1 MFKNIGK
8 IVSAILS
15 FALCAA
21 VFSACAAEEEKTVT
35 SELYGTF
42 TYQETLGLN
51 SPLTITNDKEAVITD
66 RKRIKSTVYPI
77 DSAQEGTAVS
87 YNMDARLKLNRDF
100 TYKYDY
106 SLLLSNPGDWGQ
118 PFARLTVSV
127 VGTFTFKE
135 SDVLGKYGV
144 ILGDPT
150 EGTESVYGFTIG
162 GTNIYNWSMH
172 SKPDYVVDIAVA
184 KETLG
189 FKCDRF
195 VKARLVAV
203 DKNDKSLKDDL
214 FDADLLDYICDYS
227 SY

>member
-1 MFKNIGK
+1 M
-8 IVSAILS
+8 
-15 FALCAA
+15 
-21 VFSACAAEEEKTVT
+21 
-35 SELYGTF
+35 
-42 TYQETLGLN
+42 
-51 SPLTITNDKEAVITD
+51 
-66 RKRIKSTVYPI
+66 
-77 DSAQEGTAVS
+77 
-87 YNMDARLKLNRDF
+87 
-100 TYKYDY
+100 
-106 SLLLSNPGDWGQ
+106 
-118 PFARLTVSV
+118 
-127 VGTFTFKE
+127 
-135 SDVLGKYGV
+135 LGKYGV